1 LYVAW
6 VVPSDLVIV
15 PSLPV
20 TPDPAVAGPVTGGQI
35 WAQAPV
41 HFDTVA
47 VSGANEYKMKPLALA
62 STVAPPTCAVCSAP
76 LAAAVPDPAE
86 PDPAGL
92 DAAGLDAGAG
102 ALVAAALPLEDEL
115 EHAAALSATA
125 VAPAATSMVIR
136 IRIDISSADSCLFR

>member
-76 LAAAVPDPAE
+76 LAAAVPDPA
-86 PDPAGL
+86 GL

-102 ALVAAALPLEDEL
+102 ALVGAALPLEDEL

-125 VAPAATSMVIR
+125 VAPAATSTVIR
-136 IRIDISSADSCLFR
+136 IRMDISSADSCLFR

>member
-1 LYVAW
+1 LYVAC

-20 TPDPAVAGPVTGGQI
+20 TPDPAVAGPATGGQI

>member
-1 LYVAW
+1 VAW
-6 VVPSDLVIV
+6 VVPSDLVMV

-20 TPDPAVAGPVTGGQI
+20 TPDPGVAGPVVGGQI

-62 STVAPPTCAVCSAP
+62 STVAPLTCAVFSAP
-76 LAAAVPDPAE
+76 LAAAEPDPAE

-92 DAAGLDAGAG
+92 DAEAG
-102 ALVAAALPLEDEL
+102 ALVGAALPLEDEL

-136 IRIDISSADSCLFR
+136 IRMDISSADSCLFR

>member
-1 LYVAW
+1 

-20 TPDPAVAGPVTGGQI
+20 TPDPAVAGPGAGGQI

-47 VSGANEYKMKPLALA
+47 VSGANEYKVKPLALA
-62 STVAPPTCAVCSAP
+62 STVAPLTCSVFSAP
-76 LAAAVPDPAE
+76 PAAAEPDPAE

-92 DAAGLDAGAG
+92 GAAGLDAEAG
-102 ALVAAALPLEDEL
+102 ALVGAALPLEDEL

-125 VAPAATSMVIR
+125 AVPAATSMVIR
-136 IRIDISSADSCLFR
+136 IRMDISSADSCLLR